1 MEADSGI
8 LNKNMLI
15 YPSVATGEWTAEQV
29 WNTGFIKDLW
39 WFLNR
44 SGRRTVSCTHSISLY
59 QTLLILLPSVIPTTT
74 VQPNS
79 LLLPTLPLLILKLS
93 SHPTQPTSRQLTSSN
108 PTSTVHRSLKRLAN
122 LFTCLKPIQLR
133 VVVLREYRVRME
145 LRFGELI
152 MECNLL
158 MGILRLGF
166 ILVDKIRFIMSV
178 FFLKLELYS
187 SWFFFPRR
195 LQPFTGE
202 YP

>member
-1 MEADSGI
+1 MEAYSGI
-8 LNKNMLI
+8 LNKNKLI

-44 SGRRTVSCTHSISLY
+44 SGRRTASCTHSISLY

-79 LLLPTLPLLILKLS
+79 LLQPTAPLLILKPS
-93 SHPTQPTSRQLTSSN
+93 SHPTQPTPRQLTSSN
-108 PTSTVHRSLKRLAN
+108 PTSTVLRSLKGLAN

-133 VVVLREYRVRME
+133 VVVLREYRIRME

-152 MECNLL
+152 MECNLR
-158 MGILRLGF
+158 MGIFHLGCF
-166 ILVDKIRFIMSV
+166 ILVDKIRFITSV
-178 FFLKLELYS
+178 FF
-187 SWFFFPRR
+187 FFFKKNKN
-195 LQPFTGE
+195 
-202 YP
+202 